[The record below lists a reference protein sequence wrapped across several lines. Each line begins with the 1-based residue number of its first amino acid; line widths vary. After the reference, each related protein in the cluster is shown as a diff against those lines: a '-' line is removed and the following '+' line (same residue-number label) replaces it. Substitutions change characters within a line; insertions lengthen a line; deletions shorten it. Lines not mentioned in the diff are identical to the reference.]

1 MPWPTLPIENLPAWA
16 YLNDVSFHNAQ
27 VTNIKGKGYGVVC
40 SKDLEATDG
49 TADVPAL
56 LTVPHDLVLN
66 AAAVDEYAKEDKSFR
81 QLLDTVG
88 HHVTKRNPSPCTT
101 PPSYRTIGPEL
112 TTLQSAR
119 ADVLLFLLV
128 QTVLASRS
136 GHSPVGVK
144 NPWTEYLQ
152 FLPETVLVPTLWT
165 EDERHLLRGT
175 SLEAAVNAKISAL
188 DAEFAL
194 IREKSSDITCWF
206 ALLWEH
212 GSVSF
217 TDWIRL
223 DALYRSRCLELP
235 RSGESMVPC
244 IDMLNH
250 SAAPSAYYEESP
262 KDEVVLLPRP
272 GVRVAQGD
280 EITISYGEAKSA
292 AEMLFSYGFIDRAS
306 TADGLVLPL
315 SPFPDDPL
323 AKAKLVAF
331 GEAPKIHVARDDGRD
346 GPIRWRSA
354 FAYLMCVNEEDGL
367 EFRVLQQTDG
377 GRQLRVFWQDED
389 VTDRTS
395 AFETLLRDHPLSAL
409 FGLRVATVVQECL
422 QTQLERM
429 QSTAPPDAASGEL
442 REDCY
447 RAALLLREIEMD
459 ILERAIEALEE
470 ERSSLLTDKNVVAY
484 LGLKEPAESGLAGE
498 EASNEPDDFS

>member
-1 MPWPTLPIENLPAWA
+1 M
-16 YLNDVSFHNAQ
+16 
-27 VTNIKGKGYGVVC
+27 
-40 SKDLEATDG
+40 
-49 TADVPAL
+49 
-56 LTVPHDLVLN
+56 
-66 AAAVDEYAKEDKSFR
+66 
-81 QLLDTVG
+81 
-88 HHVTKRNPSPCTT
+88 
-101 PPSYRTIGPEL
+101 
-112 TTLQSAR
+112 
-119 ADVLLFLLV
+119 LLFLLV
-128 QTVLASRS
+128 QAVLASRS

-165 EDERHLLRGT
+165 EDERQLLRGT
-175 SLEAAVNAKISAL
+175 SLEAAVNAKMSAL

-194 IREKSSDITCWF
+194 VRDKSSDIACWS
-206 ALLWEH
+206 ALLWER

-244 IDMLNH
+244 VDMLNH
-250 SAAPSAYYEESP
+250 SAAPAAYYEENP
-262 KDEVVLLPRP
+262 QDEVVLLPRP
-272 GVRVAQGD
+272 GVRVAEGD

-292 AEMLFSYGFIDRAS
+292 AEMLFSYGFIDPDS

-315 SPFPDDPL
+315 NPFPDDPL
-323 AKAKLVAF
+323 ARAKLVAF
-331 GEAPKIHVARDDGRD
+331 GGAPKIHVARDGSSGGSSRD
-346 GPIRWRSA
+346 GSIRWRSD

-395 AFETLLRDHPLSAL
+395 AFEALLRDHPLAAL
-409 FGLRVATVVQECL
+409 FGLRVVTVVQECL

-429 QSTAPPDAASGEL
+429 RSATPPDAAPGEL

-447 RAALLLREIEMD
+447 KAALLLREIETS
-459 ILERAIEALEE
+459 ILERAVDDLEQE
-470 ERSSLLTDKNVVAY
+470 VSTVQDLHRHTTTLFGCQARNTHHDLHAGQ
-484 LGLKEPAESGLAGE
+484 LESG
-498 EASNEPDDFS
+498 

>member
-1 MPWPTLPIENLPAWA
+1 M
-16 YLNDVSFHNAQ
+16 
-27 VTNIKGKGYGVVC
+27 
-40 SKDLEATDG
+40 
-49 TADVPAL
+49 
-56 LTVPHDLVLN
+56 
-66 AAAVDEYAKEDKSFR
+66 
-81 QLLDTVG
+81 
-88 HHVTKRNPSPCTT
+88 
-101 PPSYRTIGPEL
+101 
-112 TTLQSAR
+112 
-119 ADVLLFLLV
+119 LLFLLI

-250 SAAPSAYYEESP
+250 SAAPSAYYEENP

-280 EITISYGEAKSA
+280 EITISYGDAKSA

-331 GEAPKIHVARDDGRD
+331 GEAPKIHVARDNGTD

-377 GRQLRVFWQDED
+377 RRQLRVFWQDED

-409 FGLRVATVVQECL
+409 FGLRVVTVVQECL

-470 ERSSLLTDKNVVAY
+470 EVSTVNYNGTR
-484 LGLKEPAESGLAGE
+484 PRCLAVRCG
-498 EASNEPDDFS
+498 SPP